1 MKKFLKNIIYFLLS
15 LFRHEGGVILM
26 YHSIGDNREFFTV
39 SEKEFDRQMAYL
51 KENNFNVVT
60 LMALVGMLEN
70 KLLIPNKTIAITFDD
85 GYEDNFQN
93 AFPILS
99 KYGFP
104 ATIFVSTANIGGKL
118 IARRGTRLN
127 IVSIGEI
134 IEMGKSGLISFG
146 SHSHD
151 HIKLTSLDKVEI
163 NKQLSVSKKIL
174 ENILNNEQTFFAYPS
189 GRADDGVKNI
199 AKEYFRIG
207 FGVQKGRVMLGDD
220 MMELKRNSVDREVSF
235 MQFKGIVTFGRI

>member
-60 LMALVGMLEN
+60 LVALVRMLEN
-70 KLLIPNKTIAITFDD
+70 ELPIPNKTIAITFDD
-85 GYEDNFQN
+85 GYEDNFLN
-93 AFPILS
+93 AFPVLN
-99 KYGFP
+99 KYGLP
-104 ATIFVSTANIGGKL
+104 ATIFVSTANIGEKL
-118 IARRGTRLN
+118 IARRGTRLTIMSIDK
-127 IVSIGEI
+127 IV
-134 IEMGKSGLISFG
+134 EMDKSGLISFG

-189 GRADDGVKNI
+189 GRVNDEAKDI
-199 AKEYFRIG
+199 AKKYFRAG
-207 FGVQKGRVMLGDD
+207 FGVEKGRVMLGDD
-220 MMELKRNSVDREVSF
+220 MMELKRNSVDSDVSF
-235 MQFKGIVTFGRI
+235 IQFKGIVTFGRI